1 MKKLSTYLFLFLF
14 SFSAPSFADD
24 IRDFQIEGMSIGDS
38 LLNYVSKD
46 QIKISENNSSFM
58 KNKDGVNKFIVIF
71 INSLPKEEY
80 EEIQVTY
87 KIKDKGYVIQSIDG
101 VIKFA
106 DNFKGCKKKKKVVVK
121 DLKEIFIDAKIRDV
135 EERHSADK
143 SGKSTHASTYFN
155 LNSGGQVHVWC
166 TNWSDEMQ
174 WINSLAVTLRS
185 KEYKDFLNK

>member
-1 MKKLSTYLFLFLF
+1 
-14 SFSAPSFADD
+14 
-24 IRDFQIEGMSIGDS
+24 MSIGDS

-46 QIKISENNSSFM
+46 QIKISENNPSFM

-106 DNFKGCKKKKKVVVK
+106 DNFKGCKKK
-121 DLKEIFIDAKIRDV
+121 E
-135 EERHSADK
+135 
-143 SGKSTHASTYFN
+143 
-155 LNSGGQVHVWC
+155 NSC
-166 TNWSDEMQ
+166 
-174 WINSLAVTLRS
+174 
-185 KEYKDFLNK
+185 